1 MEVWGV
7 LHSQRIVQAASDE
20 MHATVYSAEFPSDQH
35 PSKPSEKQ
43 KQKRKSLAPHIP
55 AGYERGRRRM
65 SRSRPQPSPNELQ
78 VTQLSNDLPENG
90 SLWRRTSQRSMRA
103 AADE

>member
-35 PSKPSEKQ
+35 
-43 KQKRKSLAPHIP
+43 L
-55 AGYERGRRRM
+55 
-65 SRSRPQPSPNELQ
+65 SRPSRKKEVFGVAHPSG
-78 VTQLSNDLPENG
+78 V
-90 SLWRRTSQRSMRA
+90 
-103 AADE
+103 